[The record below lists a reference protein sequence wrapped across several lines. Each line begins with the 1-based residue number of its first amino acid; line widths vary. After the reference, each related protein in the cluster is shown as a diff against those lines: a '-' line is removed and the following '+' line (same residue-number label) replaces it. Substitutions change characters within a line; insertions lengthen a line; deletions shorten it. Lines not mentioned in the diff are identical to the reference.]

1 MTYAL
6 DILSAKIINNFAHIT
21 LSVKRIIQDQHAQ
34 FAIRMKVF
42 ILKTKMIAYNVH
54 LKESYSLN

>member
-1 MTYAL
+1 MAYVL
-6 DILSAKIINNFAHIT
+6 DILNAKTIINSAHIT

-42 ILKTKMIAYNVH
+42 ILKIKTIV
-54 LKESYSLN
+54 